1 LTGFNPF
8 LIIHRKLEM
17 LELGTSFRKSRESL
31 NLSIDKIAAE
41 TRINPRFLEAIENE
55 RFDLLPGGIFNRGFI
70 RSYAVRLGLD
80 PEEAIQGYEKLFRA
94 VEAEPVQQETERV
107 RGKTTKIPV
116 YYVALAGLLILVVV
130 FYFLS
135 RHNEPPLTAAKP
147 AVSDSP
153 AVAPP
158 APAPAEI
165 PAPETIPAAVLASV
179 PTPEPPPAKPAT
191 AQASS
196 PSITPSNTLSNSP
209 SNAAVV
215 IELEVREESW
225 FKLSS
230 DGTDVVSSEVLAPG
244 TTRRYTAANSMNVS
258 IGNAAGVALRVNG
271 QPVSSLGR
279 TGQVRNITIT
289 PKTSAASLE
298 VR

>member
-8 LIIHRKLEM
+8 LIIHRNLQM

-31 NLSIDKIAAE
+31 NLTIDKIAAE

-55 RFDLLPGGIFNRGFI
+55 RFDLLPGGIFNRGFV

-80 PEEAIQGYEKLFRA
+80 PEEAVQGYEKLFRA

-130 FYFLS
+130 FYFLT
-135 RHNEPPLTAAKP
+135 RHKETALTVTNPPIADSTTA
-147 AVSDSP
+147 
-153 AVAPP
+153 APP
-158 APAPAEI
+158 AAPAEV
-165 PAPETIPAAVLASV
+165 PAPETIPAATLISV
-179 PTPEPPPAKPAT
+179 PTPEPAPAKPAP
-191 AQASS
+191 APAS
-196 PSITPSNTLSNSP
+196 LP
-209 SNAAVV
+209 SNASSNGSVV

-230 DGTDVVSSEVLAPG
+230 DGSDVVSSEVLAPG
-244 TTRRYTAANSMNVS
+244 TTRRYTAATSMNVS

-271 QPVSSLGR
+271 QTVSSLGR
-279 TGQVRNITIT
+279 AGQVRNITIT
-289 PKTSAASLE
+289 PTTSAASLE

>member
-1 LTGFNPF
+1 
-8 LIIHRKLEM
+8 M

-80 PEEAIQGYEKLFRA
+80 PEEAVQGYEKLFRA

-130 FYFLS
+130 FYFLN
-135 RHNEPPLTAAKP
+135 RHKDAPLTAATP
-147 AVSDSP
+147 SVLDSP
-153 AVAPP
+153 VAPP
-158 APAPAEI
+158 APGPADVPVPEI
-165 PAPETIPAAVLASV
+165 IPAAALAAT
-179 PTPEPPPAKPAT
+179 PTPEPLPVKPAP
-191 AQASS
+191 APALLN
-196 PSITPSNTLSNSP
+196 SNAP
-209 SNAAVV
+209 SNASVV

-230 DGTDVVSSEVLAPG
+230 DGSDVVSSEVLPPG

-258 IGNAAGVALRVNG
+258 IGNAAGISLRVNG

-279 TGQVRNITIT
+279 PGQVRNLTVT
-289 PKTSAASLE
+289 PTTSAASLE

>member
-130 FYFLS
+130 FYFLT
-135 RHNEPPLTAAKP
+135 RHKEPPLTTANSSIAEAPATPPRAA
-147 AVSDSP
+147 
-153 AVAPP
+153 
-158 APAPAEI
+158 APAE
-165 PAPETIPAAVLASV
+165 PPVPETIPAVALIPV

-191 AQASS
+191 VQASS
-196 PSITPSNTLSNSP
+196 PSNGSI
-209 SNAAVV
+209 V
-215 IELEVREESW
+215 IELEVREETW

-230 DGTDVVSSEVLAPG
+230 DGSDVVTSEVLPPG
-244 TTRRYTAANSMNVS
+244 TTRRYSASNSMTVS
-258 IGNAAGVALRVNG
+258 IGNAAGVVLRVNG

-279 TGQVRNITIT
+279 AGQVRNITIT
-289 PKTSAASLE
+289 PTTSASSLE

>member
-1 LTGFNPF
+1 
-8 LIIHRKLEM
+8 M

-80 PEEAIQGYEKLFRA
+80 PEEAVQGYEKLFRA
-94 VEAEPVQQETERV
+94 VESEPVQQETERV

-130 FYFLS
+130 FYFLN
-135 RHNEPPLTAAKP
+135 RHKEPPLTTANP
-147 AVSDSP
+147 AVTDSP

-158 APAPAEI
+158 APAPAEV
-165 PAPETIPAAVLASV
+165 PGPETIPATALASV
-179 PTPEPPPAKPAT
+179 PAPEPPPAKPAP
-191 AQASS
+191 AR
-196 PSITPSNTLSNSP
+196 PSLT
-209 SNAAVV
+209 SNASVV

-230 DGTDVVSSEVLAPG
+230 DGSDVVNSEVLPPG
-244 TTRRYTAANSMNVS
+244 TTRRYTASNSMNVS
-258 IGNAAGVALRVNG
+258 FGNAAGIALRVNG

-289 PKTSAASLE
+289 PTTSAASLE

>member
-1 LTGFNPF
+1 
-8 LIIHRKLEM
+8 M

-55 RFDLLPGGIFNRGFI
+55 QFDLLPGGIFNRGFI
-70 RSYAVRLGLD
+70 RTYAVRLGLD

-94 VEAEPVQQETERV
+94 VEAEPVQQETEHV

-130 FYFLS
+130 FYFLT
-135 RHNEPPLTAAKP
+135 RHKEPPLVTTNT
-147 AVSDSP
+147 
-153 AVAPP
+153 AVAEAPAPTPP
-158 APAPAEI
+158 EPAPAEV
-165 PAPETIPAAVLASV
+165 PVAETIPAAALIPV
-179 PTPEPPPAKPAT
+179 PKPEPPPVKSAPIP
-191 AQASS
+191 ASS
-196 PSITPSNTLSNSP
+196 PSP
-209 SNAAVV
+209 SNASVV

-230 DGTDVVSSEVLAPG
+230 DGSDVVTSEVLPPG
-244 TTRRYTAANSMNVS
+244 TTRRYTAATSMNVS

-279 TGQVRNITIT
+279 SGQVRNITIT
-289 PKTSAASLE
+289 PTTSAASLE
-298 VR
+298 IR

>member
-130 FYFLS
+130 FYFLT
-135 RHNEPPLTAAKP
+135 RHKEPPLTAAKSSIAEAP
-147 AVSDSP
+147 AT
-153 AVAPP
+153 PP
-158 APAPAEI
+158 RAAAPAE
-165 PAPETIPAAVLASV
+165 PPVPETIPAVALIPV
-179 PTPEPPPAKPAT
+179 PTPEPPPAKPAPV
-191 AQASS
+191 QASS
-196 PSITPSNTLSNSP
+196 PSNGS
-209 SNAAVV
+209 VV
-215 IELEVREESW
+215 IELEVREETW

-230 DGTDVVSSEVLAPG
+230 DGSDVVTSEVLPPG
-244 TTRRYTAANSMNVS
+244 TTRRYSASNSMTVS
-258 IGNAAGVALRVNG
+258 IGNAAGVVLRVNG

-279 TGQVRNITIT
+279 AGQVRNITIT
-289 PKTSAASLE
+289 PTTSASSLE

>member
-1 LTGFNPF
+1 
-8 LIIHRKLEM
+8 M

-31 NLSIDKIAAE
+31 NLTIDKIAAE

-80 PEEAIQGYEKLFRA
+80 PEEAVQGYEKLFRA
-94 VEAEPVQQETERV
+94 VEAEPAQQETERV

-130 FYFLS
+130 FYFLT
-135 RHNEPPLTAAKP
+135 RHKEPALTVANPPVA
-147 AVSDSP
+147 DST
-153 AVAPP
+153 AVAAPAEVPAPDTIPAATLVSVPTAEPVPAKP
-158 APAPAEI
+158 APAPAS
-165 PAPETIPAAVLASV
+165 L
-179 PTPEPPPAKPAT
+179 
-191 AQASS
+191 
-196 PSITPSNTLSNSP
+196 P
-209 SNAAVV
+209 SNASSNASVV

-230 DGTDVVSSEVLAPG
+230 DGSDVVTSEVLAPG
-244 TTRRYTAANSMNVS
+244 TTRRYTAATSMNVS

-271 QPVSSLGR
+271 RPISSLGR
-279 TGQVRNITIT
+279 AGQVRNITIT
-289 PKTSAASLE
+289 PTTSAASLE

>member
-1 LTGFNPF
+1 
-8 LIIHRKLEM
+8 

-31 NLSIDKIAAE
+31 HLSIEKIAAE

-80 PEEAIQGYEKLFRA
+80 PEEAIQGYEKLFNA

-116 YYVALAGLLILVVV
+116 YYVALAGLLMLVVV
-130 FYFLS
+130 FYFLN
-135 RHNEPPLTAAKP
+135 RHRDAPVTAANP
-147 AVSDSP
+147 PVDDSAALASP
-153 AVAPP
+153 AP
-158 APAPAEI
+158 I
-165 PAPETIPAAVLASV
+165 PTEVPTLEAIPAAVLASV
-179 PTPEPPPAKPAT
+179 PTPEPPPAKPASV
-191 AQASS
+191 Q
-196 PSITPSNTLSNSP
+196 PSLTSNTPSNAS
-209 SNAAVV
+209 VV

-230 DGTDVVSSEVLAPG
+230 DGSDVVSSEVLPAG
-244 TTRRYTAANSMNVS
+244 TTRRYTATNSMNVS
-258 IGNAAGVALRVNG
+258 IGNAAGIALRVNG
-271 QPVSSLGR
+271 QSVSSLGR
-279 TGQVRNITIT
+279 TGQVRNLTVT
-289 PKTSAASLE
+289 PTTSAASLE

>member
-130 FYFLS
+130 FYFLT
-135 RHNEPPLTAAKP
+135 RHKEPPLTTANSSIAEAPATPPQAA
-147 AVSDSP
+147 
-153 AVAPP
+153 
-158 APAPAEI
+158 APAE
-165 PAPETIPAAVLASV
+165 PPVPETIPAVALIPV
-179 PTPEPPPAKPAT
+179 PTPEPPPAKPAPV
-191 AQASS
+191 QASS
-196 PSITPSNTLSNSP
+196 PSNGSI
-209 SNAAVV
+209 V
-215 IELEVREESW
+215 IELEVREETW

-230 DGTDVVSSEVLAPG
+230 DGSDVVTSEVLPPG
-244 TTRRYTAANSMNVS
+244 TTRRYSASNSMTVS
-258 IGNAAGVALRVNG
+258 IGNAAGVVLRVNG

-279 TGQVRNITIT
+279 SGQVRNITIT
-289 PKTSAASLE
+289 PTTSASSLE

>member
-1 LTGFNPF
+1 
-8 LIIHRKLEM
+8 M
-17 LELGTSFRKSRESL
+17 LELGTSFRKSRASL
-31 NLSIDKIAAE
+31 NLSIEIIAAE

-70 RSYAVRLGLD
+70 RAYAVRLGLD
-80 PEEAIQGYEKLFRA
+80 PEEAILGYEKLFRA
-94 VEAEPVQQETERV
+94 VEGEPVQQETERI

-130 FYFLS
+130 FYFLT
-135 RHNEPPLTAAKP
+135 RHKEHPLTATNPPVAEP
-147 AVSDSP
+147 AAIPPSEPSP
-153 AVAPP
+153 AEV
-158 APAPAEI
+158 
-165 PAPETIPAAVLASV
+165 PAPETIAAGGLVSV
-179 PTPEPPPAKPAT
+179 PTPETPPAKPAPVP
-191 AQASS
+191 ASS
-196 PSITPSNTLSNSP
+196 PS
-209 SNAAVV
+209 NASVV

-230 DGTDVVSSEVLAPG
+230 DGSEVVNSEVLRPG
-244 TTRRYTAANSMNVS
+244 TTRRYTAATSMNVS

-271 QPVSSLGR
+271 KPVSSLGH

-289 PKTSAASLE
+289 PTTSAASLE

>member
-1 LTGFNPF
+1 
-8 LIIHRKLEM
+8 M

-31 NLSIDKIAAE
+31 SLSIDKIAAE

-70 RSYAVRLGLD
+70 RAYAVRLGLD
-80 PEEAIQGYEKLFRA
+80 AEEAIQGYEKLFRA
-94 VEAEPVQQETERV
+94 AEAEPVQQDPERV

-116 YYVALAGLLILVVV
+116 YYVALAALLILVVV
-130 FYFLS
+130 FYFLT
-135 RHNEPPLTAAKP
+135 RHKEPPLTVAKP
-147 AVSDSP
+147 AIAEP
-153 AVAPP
+153 IAVAPP
-158 APAPAEI
+158 APPPTEVPATETVAAASLVSAPAT
-165 PAPETIPAAVLASV
+165 ET
-179 PTPEPPPAKPAT
+179 PPAKPASVR
-191 AQASS
+191 A
-196 PSITPSNTLSNSP
+196 PSP
-209 SNAAVV
+209 SNASVV

-230 DGTDVVSSEVLAPG
+230 DGSDVVTSEVLPPG
-244 TTRRYTAANSMNVS
+244 TNRRYTAANSMNVS
-258 IGNAAGVALRVNG
+258 IGNAAGVAIRVNG

-289 PKTSAASLE
+289 PTTSAASLE

>member
-1 LTGFNPF
+1 
-8 LIIHRKLEM
+8 M

-31 NLSIDKIAAE
+31 HLSIEKIAAE

-80 PEEAIQGYEKLFRA
+80 PEEAVQGYEKLFRA
-94 VEAEPVQQETERV
+94 VEAEPVQQATERV

-130 FYFLS
+130 FYFLN
-135 RHNEPPLTAAKP
+135 RHKDVPATAAAPSVEDSPPVAPPSPAPTEVPVPDTIPAAALAAIPVPEPLPAKP
-147 AVSDSP
+147 APSP
-153 AVAPP
+153 VPAKP
-158 APAPAEI
+158 APAPASLT
-165 PAPETIPAAVLASV
+165 PNAP
-179 PTPEPPPAKPAT
+179 
-191 AQASS
+191 
-196 PSITPSNTLSNSP
+196 
-209 SNAAVV
+209 VV

-230 DGTDVVSSEVLAPG
+230 DGSDVVSSEVLPAG
-244 TTRRYTAANSMNVS
+244 TTRRYTATNSMNVS

-279 TGQVRNITIT
+279 TGQVRNLTVT
-289 PKTSAASLE
+289 PTTSAASLE

>member
-1 LTGFNPF
+1 
-8 LIIHRKLEM
+8 M
-17 LELGTSFRKSRESL
+17 LEIGTRFRKSRASL

-70 RSYAVRLGLD
+70 RAYAVRLGLD
-80 PEEAIQGYEKLFRA
+80 PEEAIQGYETLFRA
-94 VEAEPVQQETERV
+94 GDAEPVQQETERV
-107 RGKTTKIPV
+107 RGQTTKIPV

-130 FYFLS
+130 FYFLT
-135 RHNEPPLTAAKP
+135 RHKEPPLTAANP
-147 AVSDSP
+147 PVAEPP

-158 APAPAEI
+158 EPAPAEV
-165 PAPETIPAAVLASV
+165 PAPETVAATGPVPV
-179 PTPEPPPAKPAT
+179 PTSEVPPAKPERVPA
-191 AQASS
+191 
-196 PSITPSNTLSNSP
+196 PSP

-230 DGTDVVSSEVLAPG
+230 DGNDVVNSEVLPPG
-244 TTRRYTAANSMNVS
+244 TTRRYTAANTMNVS
-258 IGNAAGVALRVNG
+258 IGNAAGIALRVNG

-279 TGQVRNITIT
+279 TGQVRNIMIT
-289 PKTSAASLE
+289 PTTSAASLE

>member
-8 LIIHRKLEM
+8 LIIHRNLEM

-31 NLSIDKIAAE
+31 HLSIEKIAAE

-55 RFDLLPGGIFNRGFI
+55 RFDLLPGGVFNRGFI

-80 PEEAIQGYEKLFRA
+80 PEEAIQAYEKLFRA

-130 FYFLS
+130 FYFLN
-135 RHNEPPLTAAKP
+135 RHKDSPVTAAKP
-147 AVSDSP
+147 SENLT

-158 APAPAEI
+158 TSVPNEAPL
-165 PAPETIPAAVLASV
+165 PETIPAAAPAPV
-179 PTPEPPPAKPAT
+179 PTPETAAPKPAPG
-191 AQASS
+191 QASLV
-196 PSITPSNTLSNSP
+196 SNAGSNSA
-209 SNAAVV
+209 SNAASNAVV
-215 IELEVREESW
+215 IEFEVREESW

-230 DGTDVVSSEVLAPG
+230 DGSDIVSSEVLPPG
-244 TTRRYTAANSMNVS
+244 TTRRYTATNSMNLS
-258 IGNAAGVALRVNG
+258 IGNAAGIALRVNG

-279 TGQVRNITIT
+279 TGQVRNLIVT
-289 PKTSAASLE
+289 PATSAASLE
-298 VR
+298 IR

>member
-1 LTGFNPF
+1 
-8 LIIHRKLEM
+8 M
-17 LELGTSFRKSRESL
+17 LELGTSFRKSRASL

-41 TRINPRFLEAIENE
+41 TRISPRFLEAIENE

-70 RSYAVRLGLD
+70 RAYAVRLGLD
-80 PEEAIQGYEKLFRA
+80 PDEAIQGYEKLFRA
-94 VEAEPVQQETERV
+94 GDAEPLQQETERV

-116 YYVALAGLLILVVV
+116 YYVAVAGLLILVVI
-130 FYFLS
+130 FYFLT
-135 RHNEPPLTAAKP
+135 RHKEAPLTAARPPVAEQP
-147 AVSDSP
+147 AI
-153 AVAPP
+153 APP
-158 APAPAEI
+158 EASPVEVAAPEPIAAAGLVSVPGPEAPPVKTAPI
-165 PAPETIPAAVLASV
+165 PAP
-179 PTPEPPPAKPAT
+179 
-191 AQASS
+191 
-196 PSITPSNTLSNSP
+196 SP

-230 DGTDVVSSEVLAPG
+230 DGSDVVNSEVLPAG
-244 TTRRYTAANSMNVS
+244 TTRRYTAASSMNVS

-279 TGQVRNITIT
+279 NGQVRNIMIT
-289 PKTSAASLE
+289 PTTSAASLE

>member
-1 LTGFNPF
+1 
-8 LIIHRKLEM
+8 M
-17 LELGTSFRKSRESL
+17 LELGTSFRKSRASL

-70 RSYAVRLGLD
+70 RAYAVRLGLD
-80 PEEAIQGYEKLFRA
+80 PEEAVQGYEKLFRDGDS
-94 VEAEPVQQETERV
+94 EPVQQETERV

-130 FYFLS
+130 FYFLT
-135 RHNEPPLTAAKP
+135 RHKAPPLTAANP
-147 AVSDSP
+147 PVAEPRAIAPSEPSP
-153 AVAPP
+153 AEV
-158 APAPAEI
+158 
-165 PAPETIPAAVLASV
+165 PAPETIAATGPVSA
-179 PTPEPPPAKPAT
+179 PTPQAPPAKPAPIP
-191 AQASS
+191 ASS
-196 PSITPSNTLSNSP
+196 PS
-209 SNAAVV
+209 NASVV

-230 DGTDVVSSEVLAPG
+230 DGSDVVNSEVLAPG

-279 TGQVRNITIT
+279 TGQVRNILIT
-289 PKTSAASLE
+289 PTTSAASLE

>member
-1 LTGFNPF
+1 
-8 LIIHRKLEM
+8 M

-80 PEEAIQGYEKLFRA
+80 PEEALQGYEKLFRA
-94 VEAEPVQQETERV
+94 VEAEPVQQESERV

-116 YYVALAGLLILVVV
+116 YYVALAGLLILVIV
-130 FYFLS
+130 FYFLN
-135 RHNEPPLTAAKP
+135 RHKEAPVRVANPSLEE
-147 AVSDSP
+147 SP
-153 AVAPP
+153 AVLPP
-158 APAPAEI
+158 TPIAAEVPI
-165 PAPETIPAAVLASV
+165 PETIPLAALASV
-179 PTPEPPPAKPAT
+179 PAPEPPPAKPAALQT
-191 AQASS
+191 QTSL
-196 PSITPSNTLSNSP
+196 TPKLTSNAP
-209 SNAAVV
+209 SNAPSNASVV

-230 DGTDVVSSEVLAPG
+230 DGSDVVSSEVLPAG
-244 TTRRYTAANSMNVS
+244 TTRRYTATNSMNVS
-258 IGNAAGVALRVNG
+258 IGNAAGIALRVNG
-271 QPVSSLGR
+271 QQVSSLGR
-279 TGQVRNITIT
+279 SGQVRNLTVT
-289 PKTSAASLE
+289 PTTSAASLE

>member
-1 LTGFNPF
+1 
-8 LIIHRKLEM
+8 M
-17 LELGTSFRKSRESL
+17 LELGTSFRRSRASL

-70 RSYAVRLGLD
+70 RAYAVRLGLD
-80 PEEAIQGYEKLFRA
+80 PEEAVQGYEKSFRGGD
-94 VEAEPVQQETERV
+94 AEPLQQETERG

-116 YYVALAGLLILVVV
+116 YYVALAGLVILVVV
-130 FYFLS
+130 FYFLT
-135 RHNEPPLTAAKP
+135 RHKEPPSTATNPPVAEPPAIAPSEISPVEIPVPEPTATAGLVSVPSPEAPSAKP
-147 AVSDSP
+147 APVAASP
-153 AVAPP
+153 NS
-158 APAPAEI
+158 
-165 PAPETIPAAVLASV
+165 SV
-179 PTPEPPPAKPAT
+179 M
-191 AQASS
+191 
-196 PSITPSNTLSNSP
+196 
-209 SNAAVV
+209 

-230 DGTDVVSSEVLAPG
+230 DGSDVVNSEVLPAG
-244 TTRRYTAANSMNVS
+244 TTRHYTAASSMNIS
-258 IGNAAGVALRVNG
+258 IGNAAGIALRVNG

-289 PKTSAASLE
+289 PTTSAASLE